1 MEIHVFNSKQEMGV
15 QAASD
20 GAIIIRQA
28 LAERGT
34 ANVILATGASQFEMI
49 ASLVAE
55 ADIDWSRVT
64 VFHLDE
70 YVGLPITHPASFRKY
85 LIDRFVNQ
93 LPGPLRAFHGLNG
106 EGDPLAECHRVGRI
120 LCDHPIDVAFVGI
133 GENGHLAFNDPP
145 ADFEIDEP
153 YVVVELDERCR
164 LQQFGEGWFE
174 SLEQVP
180 KKAIS
185 MSVRQ
190 ILESRAIICTVPDE
204 RKAVAVRN
212 SIEGKVTPVVPA
224 SILQEHPQVGVY
236 LDQPAASLLC
246 ANPST
251 LG

>member
-1 MEIHVFNSKQEMGV
+1 MDVHVFNSKQEMGA

-20 GAIIIRQA
+20 GANIIRQA

-49 ASLVAE
+49 ASLVGE
-55 ADIDWSRVT
+55 ADIDWTQVT

-93 LPGPLRAFHGLNG
+93 LPGRLRAFHELNG
-106 EGDPLAECHRVGRI
+106 EGDPWAECRRVGQI

-153 YVVVELDERCR
+153 YIVVELDERCR

-180 KKAIS
+180 KKALS

-204 RKAVAVRN
+204 RKAIAVRDTL
-212 SIEGKVTPVVPA
+212 EGDVTPVVPA
-224 SILQEHPQVGVY
+224 SILQEHPHVAIY
-236 LDQPAASLLC
+236 LDQSAARLSRLYC
-246 ANPST
+246 S
-251 LG
+251 